1 MSSTKTT
8 ETRATETH
16 ATETRATETHA
27 TETRATETHATETH
41 ATKTRVTDARPVECN
56 RDNSKG
62 ISICIPRVFNNIGW
76 RRIKRIFIDLHW
88 GFVDRVDVIPLG
100 NFKRAF
106 VHFAP
111 GKWNM
116 RDHAEVLTLLL
127 AGEEVKIVYD
137 EPWFWKLSISRS
149 PKPTESPTPHARARV
164 YGRKKVIDI
173 SPAKPENTS
182 VKLLPDLLKIC
193 LDAYKLKP
201 VEILNYKEIFP
212 NEVNQLS
219 D

>member
-1 MSSTKTT
+1 MSSTNSTYSRPT
-8 ETRATETH
+8 ETCATETC
-16 ATETRATETHA
+16 ATETCAIDVRPIETCATETCA
-27 TETRATETHATETH
+27 TETC

-76 RRIKRIFIDLHW
+76 RRIKRIFIDLQW

-116 RDHAEVLTLLL
+116 RHHAEVLTSLL

-173 SPAKPENTS
+173 SPAKPES
-182 VKLLPDLLKIC
+182 RIAPKPPLKIDC
-193 LDAYKLKP
+193 NIRELKP
-201 VEILNYKEIFP
+201 V
-212 NEVNQLS
+212 
-219 D
+219 